1 MTTQLDPRL
10 MPADHLTN
18 STPTTGG
25 KDGKEVKDMT
35 IFESRRARGTRAWD
49 EMSEIDRAVLL
60 EAVRQR
66 RKLRQQ
72 QQAIHNEMFG
82 LRANR
87 N

>member
-18 STPTTGG
+18 STPTTGT
-25 KDGKEVKDMT
+25 DGEEVKDMT

-60 EAVRQR
+60 EAVRQA

-72 QQAIHNEMFG
+72 QQAIHNAMFG